1 MIVEVIAVGT
11 ELLIGQIVNTNG
23 ATIGERLAA
32 EGFDAHHQVVVGDN
46 LGRLTEAIRTAVTRA
61 DAVILTGGIGP
72 TQDDMTREAICEVT
86 GRAMVRDAEHA
97 ERIRRRIT
105 ARRGSVADN
114 VFRMADHPEGAE
126 PLPNSQGVALGVALE
141 HEGTLIFAVPGVPR
155 EMLALL
161 DEEIMPRLRAASGE
175 PAVLRNRVLR
185 TWGFGESQIAE
196 LLDDLY
202 VTVNPSVAFLISDM
216 EVKVRISA
224 KAEDA
229 DAAERLIAPVESVVR
244 ERLGSAVFASDD
256 ETVFDVVSGLARQHG
271 WSISV
276 GEAGTTG
283 SVGAALAANG
293 GDTFAGSICARHGT
307 AADLAASAMSMF
319 GSEVAIGIGDADV
332 VEDSGQT
339 ASVIEFSVVTPDGTR
354 KRSMRFFGVG
364 ERATAYA
371 RIAALHLLR
380 LALAGTWWDESVS

>member
-23 ATIGERLAA
+23 AAIGERLAA
-32 EGFDAHHQVVVGDN
+32 EGFDAHYQVTVGDN
-46 LGRLTEAIRTAVTRA
+46 LGRLVEAIKTAVSRS

-105 ARRGSVADN
+105 ARRGSVAEN

-126 PLPNSQGVALGVALE
+126 PLPNSQGVALGIALE
-141 HEGTLIFAVPGVPR
+141 HDGKLIFAVPGVPR
-155 EMLALL
+155 EMSALL

-175 PAVLRNRVLR
+175 PAVLRSRLLR
-185 TWGFGESQIAE
+185 TWGYGESQIAE
-196 LLDDLY
+196 VLDDLY
-202 VTVNPSVAFLISDM
+202 LTTNPSVAFLISDM

-224 KAEDA
+224 KAEDG

-244 ERLGSAVFASDD
+244 ERLGNAVFATDD
-256 ETVFDVVSGLARQHG
+256 QTVFDVVSELACDRA
-271 WSISV
+271 WSIAV

-283 SVGAALAANG
+283 SVGAALAASSR
-293 GDTFAGSICARHGT
+293 DAFAGSITVPGGS
-307 AADLAASAMSMF
+307 AADLAALASSTF
-319 GSEVAIGIGDADV
+319 GSEVAIGIGDAQV
-332 VEDSGQT
+332 VEDSGQV
-339 ASVIEFSVVTPDGTR
+339 ASVIDFRVVTPERRAD
-354 KRSMRFFGVG
+354 RSMRFFGTG

-380 LALAGTWWDESVS
+380 LALSGAWWEDSTP